1 MKAKLN
7 ENIVSAGEKMR
18 EMGVGTAGRMEG
30 SMGNI
35 SMLFNPYCE
44 LQRIWILI
52 FNSLVIMCH
61 RELLFRLYLTICVLP
76 LSGYRFHSSN

>member
-7 ENIVSAGEKMR
+7 ENIVSAGEKIR
-18 EMGVGTAGRMEG
+18 EMGVGTAGRMEA

-44 LQRIWILI
+44 L
-52 FNSLVIMCH
+52 
-61 RELLFRLYLTICVLP
+61 
-76 LSGYRFHSSN
+76 